1 MGPHRPPGSS
11 QSCTS
16 RSTPSRCQSPSHSPT
31 QSTRSRRSSRPQS
44 SRSRPTPSL
53 TQSPPPRLSDTPSL
67 NTPSPDTPWPLDS
80 PVSWLDTAWLPQLW
94 SRLNKKYTATTTT
107 TQTKTLTGIYVQDL
121 QVDESL
127 HPKEQQTNK
136 KQ

>member
-1 MGPHRPPGSS
+1 MG
-11 QSCTS
+11 
-16 RSTPSRCQSPSHSPT
+16 SPSHSPT

-44 SRSRPTPSL
+44 SRSRPTPSP
-53 TQSPPPRLSDTPSL
+53 TQSPPPRLSDTPSPDTPSL
-67 NTPSPDTPWPLDS
+67 DTPSPDTPSPLATPATHWPLDS

-107 TQTKTLTGIYVQDL
+107 TQTKTLSGIYVQDL

-127 HPKEQQTNK
+127 HPKQQQTNK